1 MCIIDKYEVKQEHN
15 NEFLP
20 LPDNPGCYE
29 ELKDGNCYF
38 VDKTE
43 YLKTVF
49 TSSTKVQLFTRPR
62 RFGKTLLMTM
72 FESFLKIN
80 PDKPFDTSLQQKYF
94 QGTRILEDKEF
105 CSKFMG
111 QYPVIDIS
119 LKDVTGKTFEIA
131 YKNFAKEV
139 SDLAEKYRYL
149 LNSQKLDEEDKDK
162 LSKLLKVE
170 FLREFENSDY
180 LTGSLKTIAK
190 ALYKEYGKY
199 PILLIDEYD
208 VPLANASYHDIQ
220 NTKLY
225 RDEKDFKADF
235 HYNMVDLMKSF
246 LGIFK
251 DQKTLTKVII
261 TGCLKVAKNSLFT
274 GVNNLKVNTVLS
286 ENEDYTGIIGFT
298 KEETYKFLKDYKMD
312 NFAQK
317 VKEHYDGYKF
327 YDKEMFC
334 PWDIVSFISDYYK
347 KNLKGT
353 LKLNRLENYWEGTTS
368 DKSLSGY
375 LGYLT
380 DNDNQKMQNLVDGK
394 SVNFILN
401 ESMNYD
407 TLSEHNSDDFWSLLL
422 HTGYLTL
429 DWDKTKKEELS
440 KDSKTN
446 KEVFARIPNLEILE
460 CFEHNI
466 QNRFNTEIV
475 PNTVADEIAN
485 ALLNGDS
492 TFAQLKLRTILMS
505 FISLRDN
512 ATKAPHEN
520 YYHGYLNGLFTN
532 CSENFFSEYHSNFEA
547 GDGYADIAFTD
558 TFSEKAAIIEIKTT
572 TVVSELI
579 DLSQEAVE
587 QIEEKHYADPFKANK
602 MVQSIYAYGIAFAGK
617 NCFITCKKLK

>member
-1 MCIIDKYEVKQEHN
+1 MSNK
-15 NEFLP
+15 EFLL

-49 TSSTKVQLFTRPR
+49 TSSTKVLLFTRPR

-72 FESFLKIN
+72 FETFLKIN
-80 PDKPFDTSLQQKYF
+80 SEKPFDNSLQLKYF
-94 QGTRILEDKEF
+94 QGTNILEDKEF

-111 QYPVIDIS
+111 QYPVISIS
-119 LKDVTGKTFEIA
+119 LKNVDGVTFDIA
-131 YKNFAKEV
+131 YKNFAAEV
-139 SDLAEKYRYL
+139 SKLAENYRYL
-149 LNSQKLDEEDKDK
+149 LSSTKLDKEDKDK
-162 LSKLLKVE
+162 LSKILKVE

-180 LTGSLKTIAK
+180 LTGSLSTIAT

-199 PILLIDEYD
+199 PVLLIDEYD
-208 VPLANASYHDIQ
+208 VPLANASYHDLQ

-225 RDEKDFKADF
+225 RDEKDFKATY
-235 HYNMVDLMKSF
+235 HYNMVTLMKVF
-246 LGIFK
+246 LGILK

-327 YDKEMFC
+327 YDKEIFC

-375 LGYLT
+375 IGYLT
-380 DNDNQKMQNLVDGK
+380 DNDNQKMQDLVDGK
-394 SVNFILN
+394 SISFILN

-407 TLSEHNSDDFWSLLL
+407 CLSLHESDDFWSLLL
-422 HTGYLTL
+422 HTGYLTV
-429 DWDKTKKEELS
+429 DWEKTDETELS

-446 KEVFARIPNLEILE
+446 KEIFARIPNLEILE

-466 QNRFNTEIV
+466 KTRFSSEFVKLNLHNKLV
-475 PNTVADEIAN
+475 D
-485 ALLNGDS
+485 ALSCGNQKETYDIFFDMLQKYVS
-492 TFAQLKLRTILMS
+492 I
-505 FISLRDN
+505 RDT
-512 ATKAPHEN
+512 ATKAPLEN
-520 YYHGYLNGLFTN
+520 YYHGFINGIFT
-532 CSENFFSEYHSNFEA
+532 CCENIISDYHSNYES
-547 GDGYADIAFTD
+547 GSGYPDI
-558 TFSEKAAIIEIKTT
+558 TFKVERNTKAVIIEIKAT
-572 TVVSELI
+572 SNEADMDELASKA
-579 DLSQEAVE
+579 LS
-587 QIEEKHYADPFKANK
+587 QIEEKNYALPFVKTSK
-602 MVQSIYAYGIAFAGK
+602 ITEIYAYGLVFCK
-617 NCFITCKKLK
+617 KDCLVTVKKLK

>member
-1 MCIIDKYEVKQEHN
+1 MSDKQ
-15 NEFLP
+15 FLT
-20 LPDNPGCYE
+20 LPESPTSFE
-29 ELKDGNCYF
+29 ELIEDNGYF

-43 YLKTVF
+43 FIKTVF
-49 TSSTKVQLFTRPR
+49 TSSTKVLLFTRPR
-62 RFGKTLLMTM
+62 HFGKTLLMTM

-80 PDKPFDTSLQQKYF
+80 SEKPFDTSLQQKYF

-162 LSKLLKVE
+162 LSKILKVD

-180 LTGSLKTIAK
+180 LTGSLSTIAT

-199 PILLIDEYD
+199 PVLLIDEYD

-246 LGIFK
+246 LGILK

-375 LGYLT
+375 ISYLT
-380 DNDNQKMQNLVDGK
+380 DKDNQKMQDLVDGK
-394 SVNFILN
+394 SIVFKLN

-407 TLSEHNSDDFWSLLL
+407 CLSQHESDDFWSLLL
-422 HTGYLTL
+422 HTGYLTV
-429 DWDKTKKEELS
+429 DWEKTDEAELS

-446 KEVFARIPNLEILE
+446 KEIFARIPNLEILE

-466 QNRFNTEIV
+466 KTRFSSEFVRLNLHNKLV
-475 PNTVADEIAN
+475 D
-485 ALLNGDS
+485 ALSCGNQKETYDIFFDMLQKYVS
-492 TFAQLKLRTILMS
+492 I
-505 FISLRDN
+505 RDT
-512 ATKAPHEN
+512 ATKAPLEN
-520 YYHGYLNGLFTN
+520 YYHGFINGIFT
-532 CSENFFSEYHSNFEA
+532 CCENIISDYHSNYES
-547 GDGYADIAFTD
+547 GSGYPDI
-558 TFSEKAAIIEIKTT
+558 TFKVERNTKAVIIEIKATSNEADMDEL
-572 TVVSELI
+572 VSNA
-579 DLSQEAVE
+579 LS
-587 QIEEKHYADPFKANK
+587 QIEEKNYALPFVKTSK
-602 MVQSIYAYGIAFAGK
+602 ITEIYAYGLVFCK
-617 NCFITCKKLK
+617 KDCLVTVKKLK

>member
-1 MCIIDKYEVKQEHN
+1 MSD
-15 NEFLP
+15 NEILP

-49 TSSTKVQLFTRPR
+49 TSSTKVLLFTRPR

-80 PDKPFDTSLQQKYF
+80 SEKPFDTSLQLKYF
-94 QGTRILEDKEF
+94 QGTKILEDKEF

-111 QYPVIDIS
+111 QYPVISIS
-119 LKDVTGKTFEIA
+119 LKNVDGVTFDIA
-131 YKNFAKEV
+131 YKNFAAEV
-139 SDLAEKYRYL
+139 SKLAENYRYL
-149 LNSQKLDEEDKDK
+149 LSSTKLDKEDKDK
-162 LSKLLKVE
+162 LSKILKVE

-180 LTGSLKTIAK
+180 LTGSLSTIAT

-199 PILLIDEYD
+199 PVLFIDEYD

-220 NTKLY
+220 NAKLNDGDKPY
-225 RDEKDFKADF
+225 KASY
-235 HYNMVDLMKSF
+235 HYNMVTLMKVF
-246 LGIFK
+246 LGILK

-274 GVNNLKVNTVLS
+274 GVNNLKVNTILS

-327 YDKEMFC
+327 YDKEIFC

-375 LGYLT
+375 ISYLT
-380 DNDNQKMQNLVDGK
+380 DKDNQKMQDLVDGK
-394 SVNFILN
+394 SIGFKLN

-407 TLSEHNSDDFWSLLL
+407 CLSQHESDDFWSLLL
-422 HTGYLTL
+422 HTGYLTV
-429 DWDKTKKEELS
+429 DWEQTDEAELS

-446 KEVFARIPNLEILE
+446 KEIFARIPNLEILE

-466 QNRFNTEIV
+466 KERFGNVVKKDNLALNIS
-475 PNTVADEIAN
+475 N
-485 ALLNGDS
+485 ALLEGNVD
-492 TFAQLKLRTILMS
+492 FVQNKLGPLLRS
-505 FISLRDN
+505 FVSVRDT
-512 ATKAPHEN
+512 ATRAPHEN
-520 YYHGYLNGLFTN
+520 YYHGFLNGIFTN
-532 CSENFFSEYHSNFEA
+532 CKDNLGEYHSNYES
-547 GDGYADIAFTD
+547 GDGYPDILFKD
-558 TFSEKAAIIEIKTT
+558 IDCRKVAIIEIKSATIGSDIET
-572 TVVSELI
+572 LSEKAI
-579 DLSQEAVE
+579 S
-587 QIEEKHYADPFKANK
+587 QIEDKKYAEPLMSNK
-602 MVQSIYAYGIAFAGK
+602 TVKSIYGYGITFAGK
-617 NCFITCKKLK
+617 SCAVSVKKLK

>member
-1 MCIIDKYEVKQEHN
+1 MSN

-29 ELKDGNCYF
+29 ELKDSNCYF

-43 YLKTVF
+43 HLKTVF
-49 TSSTKVQLFTRPR
+49 TSSTKVLLFTRPR

-72 FESFLKIN
+72 FESFLQIN
-80 PDKPFDTSLQQKYF
+80 PENPFDTSVQQKYF
-94 QGTRILEDKEF
+94 QGTKILEDKEF
-105 CSKFMG
+105 CDKFMG
-111 QYPVIDIS
+111 QYPVISVS
-119 LKDVTGKTFEIA
+119 LKDVDGDFFEDA
-131 YKNFAKEV
+131 YECFA
-139 SDLAEKYRYL
+139 STIFRLASEYQYL
-149 LNSQKLDEEDKDK
+149 LNSPK
-162 LSKLLKVE
+162 LSDSDKEELKKLTTKSYLLQLKNQISIKDS
-170 FLREFENSDY
+170 LRT
-180 LTGSLKTIAK
+180 LAT

-208 VPLANASYHDIQ
+208 VPLANASFHDLQNAKENSDDKAFKSDYHS
-220 NTKLY
+220 
-225 RDEKDFKADF
+225 R
-235 HYNMVDLMKSF
+235 MVTLMKGF
-246 LGIFK
+246 LGILK

-327 YDKEMFC
+327 YDKEIFC

-380 DNDNQKMQNLVDGK
+380 DNDNQKMQDLVDGK
-394 SVNFILN
+394 SISFKLN

-429 DWDKTKKEELS
+429 DWEKTDEAELS

-466 QNRFNTEIV
+466 QNRFNTKIA
-475 PNTVADEIAN
+475 PNSIADTLANNLFEGKSEIASDTIYN
-485 ALLNGDS
+485 LLQS
-492 TFAQLKLRTILMS
+492 Y
-505 FISLRDN
+505 ISIRDN

-520 YYHGYLNGLFTN
+520 YYHGYLNGLFSN
-532 CSENFFSEYHSNFEA
+532 CSVNFFSEYHSNYES
-547 GDGYADIAFTD
+547 GDGYADIVFKSKRED
-558 TFSEKAAIIEIKTT
+558 KVVIIEIKSAN
-572 TVVSELI
+572 VGDDLVSLSN
-579 DLSQEAVE
+579 DALSQ
-587 QIEEKHYADPFKANK
+587 IENKNYASPFMNK
-602 MVQSIYAYGIAFAGK
+602 QMVRSIYAYGIAFSGK
-617 NCFITCKKLK
+617 NCFISVKKFK

>member
-1 MCIIDKYEVKQEHN
+1 MNN

-49 TSSTKVQLFTRPR
+49 TSSTKVLLFTRPR

-72 FESFLKIN
+72 FETFLKIN
-80 PDKPFDTSLQQKYF
+80 PDKPFDTTLQQKYF

-131 YKNFAKEV
+131 YKNFAKEI
-139 SDLAEKYRYL
+139 SKLAEKYRYL
-149 LNSQKLDEEDKDK
+149 LNSPKLDEEDKDK
-162 LSKLLKVE
+162 LSKILKVE

-180 LTGSLKTIAK
+180 LTGSLSIIAT

-199 PILLIDEYD
+199 PVLLIDEYD

-246 LGIFK
+246 LGILK
-251 DQKTLTKVII
+251 DQKTLTKIII

-327 YDKEMFC
+327 YDKEIFC

-375 LGYLT
+375 IGYLT
-380 DNDNQKMQNLVDGK
+380 DNDNQKMQDLVDGK
-394 SVNFILN
+394 SISFKLN

-429 DWDKTKKEELS
+429 DWEKTDETELA

-446 KEVFARIPNLEILE
+446 KNVVARIPNLEILD
-460 CFEHNI
+460 CFNNNI
-466 QNRFNTEIV
+466 KERF
-475 PNTVADEIAN
+475 ADVVKKDNLALNIAN
-485 ALLNGDS
+485 ALLEGNVD
-492 TFAQLKLRTILMS
+492 FVQNKLGPLLRS
-505 FISLRDN
+505 FVSVRDT
-512 ATKAPHEN
+512 ATRAPHEN
-520 YYHGYLNGLFTN
+520 YYHGFLNGIFTHCKDN
-532 CSENFFSEYHSNFEA
+532 LGEYHSNYES
-547 GDGYADIAFTD
+547 GDGYADILFKD
-558 TFSEKAAIIEIKTT
+558 IDCRKLAIIELKSAPVGSDLVTL
-572 TVVSELI
+572 SETA
-579 DLSQEAVE
+579 LS
-587 QIEEKHYADPFKANK
+587 QIEEKNYSEPFMSNR
-602 MVQSIYAYGIAFAGK
+602 MIQSIYAYGIAFAGK
-617 NCFITCKKLK
+617 NCAVSVKKLK

>member
-1 MCIIDKYEVKQEHN
+1 MSN

-29 ELKDGNCYF
+29 ELKDSNCYF

-43 YLKTVF
+43 HLKTVF

-72 FESFLKIN
+72 FESFLQIN
-80 PDKPFDTSLQQKYF
+80 PENPFDTSVQQKYF
-94 QGTRILEDKEF
+94 QGTKILEDKEF
-105 CSKFMG
+105 CDKFMG
-111 QYPVIDIS
+111 QYPVISVS
-119 LKDVTGKTFEIA
+119 LKDVDGDFFEDA
-131 YKNFAKEV
+131 YECFA
-139 SDLAEKYRYL
+139 STIFRLASEYQYL
-149 LNSQKLDEEDKDK
+149 LNSPK
-162 LSKLLKVE
+162 LSDSDKEELKKLTTKSYLLQLKNQISIKDS
-170 FLREFENSDY
+170 LRT
-180 LTGSLKTIAK
+180 LAT

-208 VPLANASYHDIQ
+208 VPLANASFHDLQ
-220 NTKLY
+220 NAKENSDDKT
-225 RDEKDFKADF
+225 FKADY
-235 HYNMVDLMKSF
+235 HSRMVTLMKGF
-246 LGIFK
+246 LGILK

-375 LGYLT
+375 IGYLT
-380 DNDNQKMQNLVDGK
+380 DNDNQKMQDLVDGK
-394 SVNFILN
+394 SISFKLN

-429 DWDKTKKEELS
+429 DWEKTDEAELS

-466 QNRFNTEIV
+466 QNRFNTKIA
-475 PNTVADEIAN
+475 PNSVADTLANNLFEGKSEIASDTTYN
-485 ALLNGDS
+485 LLQS
-492 TFAQLKLRTILMS
+492 Y
-505 FISLRDN
+505 ISIRDN

-520 YYHGYLNGLFTN
+520 YYHGYLNGLFSN
-532 CSENFFSEYHSNFEA
+532 CSVNFFSEYHSNYES
-547 GDGYADIAFTD
+547 GDGYADIVFKSKRED
-558 TFSEKAAIIEIKTT
+558 KVVIIEIKSAN
-572 TVVSELI
+572 VGDDLVSLSN
-579 DLSQEAVE
+579 DALSQ
-587 QIEEKHYADPFKANK
+587 IENKNYASPFMNK
-602 MVQSIYAYGIAFAGK
+602 QMVRSIYAYGIAFSGK
-617 NCFITCKKLK
+617 NCFISVKKFK

>member
-1 MCIIDKYEVKQEHN
+1 MSD
-15 NEFLP
+15 NEILP

-49 TSSTKVQLFTRPR
+49 TSSTKVLLFTRPR

-80 PDKPFDTSLQQKYF
+80 SEKPFDTSLQLKYF
-94 QGTRILEDKEF
+94 QGTKILEDKEF

-111 QYPVIDIS
+111 QYPVISIS
-119 LKDVTGKTFEIA
+119 LKNVDGVTFDIA
-131 YKNFAKEV
+131 YKNFAAEISK
-139 SDLAEKYRYL
+139 LAENYRYL
-149 LNSQKLDEEDKDK
+149 LSSTKLDKEDKDK
-162 LSKLLKVE
+162 LSKILKVE

-180 LTGSLKTIAK
+180 LTGSLSTIAT

-199 PILLIDEYD
+199 PVLLIDEYD

-220 NTKLY
+220 NAKLNDGDKPY
-225 RDEKDFKADF
+225 KATY
-235 HYNMVDLMKSF
+235 HYNMVTLMKVF
-246 LGIFK
+246 LGILK

-327 YDKEMFC
+327 YDKEIFC

-380 DNDNQKMQNLVDGK
+380 DNDNQKMQDLVDGK
-394 SVNFILN
+394 SISFILN

-407 TLSEHNSDDFWSLLL
+407 CLSQHESDDFWSLLL
-422 HTGYLTL
+422 HTGYLTV
-429 DWDKTKKEELS
+429 DWEKTKKEGLAKENN
-440 KDSKTN
+440 KDIFVK
-446 KEVFARIPNLEILE
+446 IPNLEILE
-460 CFEHNI
+460 CFENNI
-466 QNRFNTEIV
+466 KERFGNVVKEDNLALNIS
-475 PNTVADEIAN
+475 N
-485 ALLNGDS
+485 ALLEGNVD
-492 TFAQLKLRTILMS
+492 FVQNKLGPLLRS
-505 FISLRDN
+505 FVSIRDT
-512 ATKAPHEN
+512 ATRAPHEN
-520 YYHGYLNGLFTN
+520 YYHGFLNGIFTN
-532 CSENFFSEYHSNFEA
+532 CKDNLGEYHSNYES
-547 GDGYADIAFTD
+547 GDGYPDIFFKD
-558 TFSEKAAIIEIKTT
+558 SDCRKVAIIEIKSAPIGSDIETL
-572 TVVSELI
+572 SEKAI
-579 DLSQEAVE
+579 S
-587 QIEEKHYADPFKANK
+587 QIEDKKYAEPLKSNK
-602 MVQSIYAYGIAFAGK
+602 TVKSIYGYGITFAGK
-617 NCFITCKKLK
+617 SCAVSVKKLK